1 MDDAVIFK
9 MEAGK
14 ELDQDVADRV
24 MDGVAENYS
33 QDISSAWKVAKK
45 IEKMGW
51 RIDILS
57 STQKEH
63 VGGIKMVNG
72 NPVSLSYLTGNVESD
87 NLPEAICKAALL
99 IINNSER
106 LPRWNRTFRLK

>member
-1 MDDAVIFK
+1 MDDEVIFE

-14 ELDQDVADRV
+14 ELDREVADKV
-24 MDGVAENYS
+24 MDGVAANYS
-33 QDISSAWKVAKK
+33 QNISSAWKVAKR

-57 STQKEH
+57 STKKEH
-63 VGGIKMVNG
+63 VDGVKMVNG
-72 NPVSLSYLTGNVESD
+72 SPVSLSYLTGNVESD

-99 IINNSER
+99 IINNAGCIAA
-106 LPRWNRTFRLK
+106 LKPNS

>member
-1 MDDAVIFK
+1 MDDEVIFE

-14 ELDQDVADRV
+14 ELDREVADKV
-24 MDGVAENYS
+24 MDGVAANYS
-33 QDISSAWKVAKK
+33 QNISSAWKVAKR

-57 STQKEH
+57 STKKEQ
-63 VGGIKMVNG
+63 VDGVRMVNES
-72 NPVSLSYLTGNVESD
+72 PVSLSYLTGNVESD

-99 IINNSER
+99 IINNAGRIAAMKPNS
-106 LPRWNRTFRLK
+106 